1 MPKELHAT
9 AASLLS
15 ESNVGKHVLPYY
27 NLKEASIEQ
36 IKLKNTDKQRAVYKI
51 DYNNKTY
58 CLKKV
63 YYTEPELLFVY
74 SAMEWLYRN
83 GINVPRFLPTVN
95 KSRFVNYNDML
106 FVLTPWVDGEKCNYD
121 DIDNIIETS
130 KYLAKMH
137 YSSKDFFPIPG
148 SKIKKGYD
156 DLYISIN
163 KHFQKLLICSN
174 SAYLYKDKFSKI
186 FLDSFD
192 KNIDLA
198 KFALETASTINKD
211 NLTSS
216 LCHGDYVNKNIIF
229 DKSKEIWIIDFDKCS
244 YDYIAH
250 DISYYLR
257 RLLKRDNTKW
267 DVEIAI
273 NCIKN
278 YNEINRLTID
288 DIKYILVYLSFPQKY
303 WRISK
308 DYYNNIKKCN
318 KNSFCN
324 LLEKTVKK
332 TDYQLN
338 FISEL
343 TDHLIKHYSLDI

>member
-1 MPKELHAT
+1 MPKESLAT
-9 AASLLS
+9 ADYYLS
-15 ESNVGKHVLPYY
+15 EANVAKHVLPFY

-36 IKLKNTDKQRAVYKI
+36 IKLKNTDKQRAVYKV
-51 DYNNKTY
+51 DHNKNTY

-63 YYTEPELLFVY
+63 YYTEPDLLFVY

-83 GINVPRFLPTVN
+83 GINVPRFLPTIN
-95 KSRFVNYNDML
+95 KSRYVNYNDML
-106 FVLTPWVDGEKCNYD
+106 FVLTPWVEGEKCDYD
-121 DIDNIIETS
+121 NIDNIVETS

-137 YSSKDFFPIPG
+137 HCAKNFIPIPG

-174 SAYLYKDKFSKI
+174 AAYLHKDKFSKI
-186 FLDSFD
+186 FLNSFD
-192 KNIDLA
+192 KNIELA
-198 KFALETASTINKD
+198 KFALEVASTINKD
-211 NLTSS
+211 NLTTS

-229 DKSKEIWIIDFDKCS
+229 DNLGQIWVIDFDKCS

-267 DVEIAI
+267 DAEIAI

-278 YNEINRLTID
+278 YSSINNLTID
-288 DIKYILVYLSFPQKY
+288 DIKYILVYLSFPQKF

-324 LLEKTVKK
+324 LLEKTVQK
-332 TDYQLN
+332 TEYQMN
-338 FISEL
+338 FIDEL
-343 TDHLIKHYSLDI
+343 SNYLKKYYSINF